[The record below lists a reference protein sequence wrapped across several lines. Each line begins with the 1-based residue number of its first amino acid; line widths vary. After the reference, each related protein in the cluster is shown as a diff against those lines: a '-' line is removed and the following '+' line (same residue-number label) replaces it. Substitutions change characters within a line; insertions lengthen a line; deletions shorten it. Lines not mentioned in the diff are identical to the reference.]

1 MNYIIDPMFI
11 YWLQVLPVIGTI
23 MCVLGWLL
31 IVGFGIAWAVFGIRF
46 ITNSEYGDNDTDVQA
61 SLAGMKVLKSK
72 LGLITI
78 LSLGMLLGSAFIPA
92 KETLIGM
99 YVASVATK
107 ENVASAYKFTKDEIK
122 DLVTYTVGTING
134 TITNTLDHL
143 PFKADVKVDFKK

>member
-1 MNYIIDPMFI
+1 MTFIIDPMFI

-23 MCVLGWLL
+23 VCVLGWLL
-31 IVGFGIAWAVFGIRF
+31 IVGFGIAWAVFGIMYSMNAEF
-46 ITNSEYGDNDTDVQA
+46 CGDDSDVKKA
-61 SLAGMKVLKSK
+61 LAGMGALKK
-72 LGLITI
+72 KTALITI
-78 LSLGMLLGSAFIPA
+78 ISLVLLFGSAFVPA

-122 DLVTYTVGTING
+122 DLVTFTVGTING

-143 PFKADVKVDFKK
+143 PLKADITIKR